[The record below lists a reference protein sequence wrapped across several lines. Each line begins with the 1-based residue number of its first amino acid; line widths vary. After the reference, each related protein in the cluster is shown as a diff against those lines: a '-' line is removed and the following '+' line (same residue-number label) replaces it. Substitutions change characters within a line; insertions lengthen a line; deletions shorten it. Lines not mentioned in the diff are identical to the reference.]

1 MMIGYGSGARPVPSE
16 SGRARE
22 IFAWRMFLSAN
33 RHPPP
38 DQVRGRLS
46 PEHALGEAL
55 DEIARAPPHAGT
67 RPGVLTLAHD
77 DVVGLQDVPAERVT
91 AAPQIDAE
99 RPIGLLVPPR
109 DDLVAR
115 GIETLG
121 PVPHRELVVV
131 RLALDLHDLET
142 VVDEFLD
149 HVGQR
154 HEAVRGVP

>member
-1 MMIGYGSGARPVPSE
+1 MALEHVPFLRNRDVLEKSLRGACSYRRTGIHHRIKSG
-16 SGRARE
+16 
-22 IFAWRMFLSAN
+22 
-33 RHPPP
+33 
-38 DQVRGRLS
+38 GRLS

-99 RPIGLLVPPR
+99 RPIGLLAPPR
-109 DDLVAR
+109 ADLVAR

-121 PVPHRELVVV
+121 PVPHGELVVV
-131 RLALDLHDLET
+131 R
-142 VVDEFLD
+142 
-149 HVGQR
+149 
-154 HEAVRGVP
+154 